1 MSKSQPLITHLV
13 ELRGRLLWSLAAWL
27 VASLICYGFAAQ
39 IYDFLVRPLA
49 AAMNSAGPR
58 RLIYTNL
65 TEAFF
70 TYIKVALCGGLFVTF
85 PYILWQ
91 VWGFVAPGLLKNE
104 RKAFLPFLI
113 ATPLLFFIGAAFV
126 YFLVMPAAWH
136 FFLSFETTGMET
148 ALPIQLD
155 AKVNEYLDLVLTL
168 IFAFGLCFELPV
180 LLALLARAGLITV
193 ETLRKGRRYAI
204 VLIFAVA
211 AVLTPPDILSQIL
224 LAVPLM
230 ALYEISILLIA
241 YGPKPQPENPL

>member
-1 MSKSQPLITHLV
+1 MSESQPLLTHLA
-13 ELRGRLLWSLAAWL
+13 ELRTRLLWSLAVWL
-27 VASLICYGFAAQ
+27 GASLLCYTFAAQ
-39 IYDFLVRPLA
+39 IYDFLVHPLA
-49 AAMNSAGPR
+49 QAMDGIGPR

-70 TYIKVALCGGLFVTF
+70 TYIKVALSAGLFLAF
-85 PYILWQ
+85 PFLLWQ
-91 VWGFVAPGLLKNE
+91 VWAFIAPGLYKKE
-104 RKAFLPFLI
+104 RAAFVPFLI
-113 ATPLLFFIGAAFV
+113 ATPVLFLIGAAFV
-126 YFLVMPAAWH
+126 YYLVMPAAWH
-136 FFLSFETTGMET
+136 FFLSFETTGMQT
-148 ALPIQLD
+148 ALPIQLE

-193 ETLRKGRRYAI
+193 ETLRNGRRYAI